1 MNEHED
7 DTFIMERLDR
17 AYASIEWINAHPH
30 YELRNQPILRS
41 DHGSMVLDF
50 EVRQSYRKRPSR
62 FERMWLTH
70 ADCKNVAQVAWPT
83 QAKRSRAFKFQQNIK
98 NIRSTFTE
106 WNRKVSGRVKNELK
120 EKQRKLQEVQNSIST
135 TSDIKI

>member
-1 MNEHED
+1 
-7 DTFIMERLDR
+7 
-17 AYASIEWINAHPH
+17 
-30 YELRNQPILRS
+30 
-41 DHGSMVLDF
+41 
-50 EVRQSYRKRPSR
+50 
-62 FERMWLTH
+62 MWLTH
-70 ADCKNVAQVAWPT
+70 ADCKNVAQIAWST

-135 TSDIKI
+135 TADIKI